1 MELLNARLKS
11 SKNYFQDVFNNRNMP
26 ILFHLFNFTKP
37 AVLKLG
43 ENSLLLYTLSKETL
57 NPIAYYLQMLYFMTQ
72 SDTISQSTYDSRKEQ
87 LYKLNPF
94 FRSLPEFAEFGTP
107 ERDSIIQLYT
117 ELSTISIDYNAF
129 CLETKNELKRQYI
142 ADHLARIELLPPLQ
156 TFVSRGNMMF
166 LFINVH
172 GGLRYTADKI
182 TSIAIP
188 ENLEIYRVMQS
199 TFGAVNICTRD
210 KAESLFN
217 KILSNAHMWLTDK
230 KKKNTLKNNRKIA
243 KHIIKTSLPRA
254 KCILNEVRTITPANT
269 QHRVDFISKCVQPH
283 TKHFTTGQPMIDK
296 MLSIEFDG
304 FGLAEINIVT
314 DKLFKEAINLV
325 DYMPIDIDPTMNTIQ
340 FKLSDVIAMVSPF
353 INILVLFDLS
363 CSAGEL
369 PFNLTAR
376 NATVA
381 EPNPSFNINSMNS
394 PLNIYIDKSDIIK
407 RYGQEYVRFKDELF
421 NKNVPPSV
429 LKLGA
434 EFMAGLKKLIEPLPD
449 LMDEMP
455 DFSDYLEEYKQKL
468 VNHL

>member
-1 MELLNARLKS
+1 MAINANAKASIGPIPDQIVECIRKTLRFHHYLVIGPIRLAK
-11 SKNYFQDVFNNRNMP
+11 
-26 ILFHLFNFTKP
+26 
-37 AVLKLG
+37 
-43 ENSLLLYTLSKETL
+43 
-57 NPIAYYLQMLYFMTQ
+57 
-72 SDTISQSTYDSRKEQ
+72 
-87 LYKLNPF
+87 
-94 FRSLPEFAEFGTP
+94 
-107 ERDSIIQLYT
+107 
-117 ELSTISIDYNAF
+117 
-129 CLETKNELKRQYI
+129 
-142 ADHLARIELLPPLQ
+142 
-156 TFVSRGNMMF
+156 
-166 LFINVH
+166 
-172 GGLRYTADKI
+172 
-182 TSIAIP
+182 IAIP